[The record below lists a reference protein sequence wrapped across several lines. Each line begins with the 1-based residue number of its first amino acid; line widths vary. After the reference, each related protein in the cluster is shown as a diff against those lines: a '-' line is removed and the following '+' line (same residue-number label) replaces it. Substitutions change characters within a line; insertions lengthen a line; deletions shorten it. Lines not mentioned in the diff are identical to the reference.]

1 MNSVSKSQIF
11 IWKSDIA
18 DLEVEDGPT
27 QLNVLNNFE
36 IMCIKI
42 KWAFW
47 FLIKYMILF
56 SQETSEVTEMESIKE
71 EVESQ
76 ASNNSSQPST
86 PTKDCSQSDNT

>member
-1 MNSVSKSQIF
+1 MVLHKSF
-11 IWKSDIA
+11 LK
-18 DLEVEDGPT
+18 
-27 QLNVLNNFE
+27 LNVLNNFE

-47 FLIKYMILF
+47 FLITYMILF

>member
-1 MNSVSKSQIF
+1 MSLLVFNQIYDF
-11 IWKSDIA
+11 I
-18 DLEVEDGPT
+18 
-27 QLNVLNNFE
+27 
-36 IMCIKI
+36 
-42 KWAFW
+42 
-47 FLIKYMILF
+47 